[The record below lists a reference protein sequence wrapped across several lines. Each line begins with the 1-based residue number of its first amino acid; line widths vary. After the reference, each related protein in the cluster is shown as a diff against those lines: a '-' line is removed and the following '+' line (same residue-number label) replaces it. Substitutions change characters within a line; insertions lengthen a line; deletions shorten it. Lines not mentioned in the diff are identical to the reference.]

1 MRPQNPQRN
10 ARPPA
15 GIRPAVE
22 EEEGRDVSDATALP
36 IVQIA
41 QHALQGLAARQ
52 AGRELPL
59 VQPDIRRESP
69 QRRVRIVARRSLLHP
84 LEQQVVHGPELALI
98 PGAFGPR
105 KSTVVMLRRKNGE
118 YAMSM

>member
-1 MRPQNPQRN
+1 LLLQCGRKILNGTR
-10 ARPPA
+10 ARQQVS
-15 GIRPAVE
+15 RPAVE

-41 QHALQGLAARQ
+41 QHVLQGLAARQ

-105 KSTVVMLRRKNGE
+105 ESYCGDAT
-118 YAMSM
+118 S